1 MRNPR
6 YTFTRSQTIY
16 GYLVETLEP
25 YSQKY
30 TSYILFTVL
39 FYSISKHLSIN
50 YEHFYYYII
59 YCSVFIIVFTMHFY
73 FFPKILPIATTNK
86 PLIPEIRSFAQ
97 K

>member
-16 GYLVETLEP
+16 GRPVETLEP
-25 YSQKY
+25 YSQNY

-39 FYSISKHLSIN
+39 FYSIDKHLSTN
-50 YEHFYYYII
+50 DEHLYVFFMH
-59 YCSVFIIVFTMHFY
+59 CSDSLASFAI
-73 FFPKILPIATTNK
+73 K
-86 PLIPEIRSFAQ
+86 PLFILHSFTNNDN